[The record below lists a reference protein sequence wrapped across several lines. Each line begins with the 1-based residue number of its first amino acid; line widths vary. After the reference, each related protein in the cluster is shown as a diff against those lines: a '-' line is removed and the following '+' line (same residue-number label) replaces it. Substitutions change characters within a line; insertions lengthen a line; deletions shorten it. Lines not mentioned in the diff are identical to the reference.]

1 METILS
7 DAARAAF
14 ERSRAISKE
23 DFPAL
28 GIAVKAVDD
37 KIYSAGRFLPSSTLS
52 CPAAASVLELAGR
65 QHITS
70 VTVCTDQEL
79 NDIPLIEWAL
89 LKAYGRENLTVTIVD
104 PDDPEKSSVYSVHDL
119 YSYPIARSSPP
130 EPDWVKIVKTMSN
143 TRPLSR
149 SSALNLA
156 KEIIHQW
163 IPGQKQDRISVD
175 KGEVNTGV
183 LKINDGEL
191 TILHHPLLD
200 PPDAAEPSTVR
211 RGLALWMQ
219 DKDNCDGIEKL
230 GGLPLDK
237 ISGADFQACK
247 RMLPP
252 DATIAGKTVAE
263 LTEHL
268 YTSDHGSNHK
278 RPVSSAWKHILPNEQ
293 VPWVEEAEKLLRNVM
308 ATIPDEKKPN
318 LRLAVVTDD
327 KEYVI
332 VSNDPASL
340 PWGYWT
346 CAERGALELWAS
358 LHPDTVIEPLVL
370 VHSVHDA
377 NGEGMIGPQACPCGS
392 CAEAIGHRPLTVVGT
407 NLKGKRQIFSNHTGH
422 TLVPENRPSRPL
434 VRQSIT
440 IHLADGTNHT
450 LHGLRTEHTDCSH
463 PPPLAWGVRW
473 QDKVLVSSR
482 LAPWLKITVSPIQKI
497 TLDTGP
503 LPILTLEASRRQNPK
518 EPPIP
523 IQTIT
528 ETLLEPPTQWALA
541 MIQQRPNHR

>member
-1 METILS
+1 MASIPMETILS

-23 DFPAL
+23 GFPAL

-79 NDIPLIEWAL
+79 KDIPLIEWAL
-89 LKAYGRENLTVTIVD
+89 LKAYGGENLTVTIIN
-104 PDDPEKSSVYSVHDL
+104 PNGQEKPSVHSINDL
-119 YSYPIARSSPP
+119 YPYPITRAAMP
-130 EPDWVKIVKTMSN
+130 EHPQWLRIN
-143 TRPLSR
+143 E
-149 SSALNLA
+149 
-156 KEIIHQW
+156 KEH
-163 IPGQKQDRISVD
+163 R
-175 KGEVNTGV
+175 
-183 LKINDGEL
+183 
-191 TILHHPLLD
+191 ILHHPLLD

-230 GGLPLDK
+230 GELPLDQ

-278 RPVSSAWKHILPNEQ
+278 RPVSSAWRHILPNEQ
-293 VPWVEEAEKLLRNVM
+293 VPWVERAEHLLIEVM
-308 ATIPDEKKPN
+308 RTIPNANKPH
-318 LRLAVVTDD
+318 LRLAVVTNGRH
-327 KEYVI
+327 YVI
-332 VSNDPASL
+332 VPNDPFSYPA
-340 PWGYWT
+340 GYWS
-346 CAERGALELWAS
+346 CAEYHALALWAS
-358 LHPDTVIEPLVL
+358 LNQNYVKDLVL
-370 VHSVHDA
+370 VHSVHDI
-377 NGEGMIGPQACPCGS
+377 NGDGLIGPQGCPCGF
-392 CAEAIGHRPLTVVGT
+392 CAEAIGHRLLTVVGT

-450 LHGLRTEHTDCSH
+450 LHGLRTEHTDCSY

-503 LPILTLEASRRQNPK
+503 LPILTLEALRRQHPQARQT
-518 EPPIP
+518 PI
-523 IQTIT
+523 
-528 ETLLEPPTQWALA
+528 
-541 MIQQRPNHR
+541 

>member
-23 DFPAL
+23 GFPAL

-79 NDIPLIEWAL
+79 KDIPLIEWAL
-89 LKAYGRENLTVTIVD
+89 LKAYGGENLTVTIIN
-104 PDDPEKSSVYSVHDL
+104 PNGQEKPSVHSINDL
-119 YSYPIARSSPP
+119 YPYPITRAAMP
-130 EPDWVKIVKTMSN
+130 E
-143 TRPLSR
+143 
-149 SSALNLA
+149 
-156 KEIIHQW
+156 
-163 IPGQKQDRISVD
+163 
-175 KGEVNTGV
+175 GEPHY
-183 LKINDGEL
+183 LKINDDEL

-308 ATIPDEKKPN
+308 ATIPDEKKPH

-370 VHSVHDA
+370 VHSVHDI
-377 NGEGMIGPQACPCGS
+377 NGDGLIGPQGCPCGF
-392 CAEAIGHRPLTVVGT
+392 CAEAIGHRLLTVVGT

-450 LHGLRTEHTDCSH
+450 LHGLRTEHTDCSY

-503 LPILTLEASRRQNPK
+503 LPILTLEALRRQHPQARQT
-518 EPPIP
+518 PI
-523 IQTIT
+523 
-528 ETLLEPPTQWALA
+528 
-541 MIQQRPNHR
+541 